1 MALKLT
7 TLVGTIVLLLLPT
20 WSMGADTVVIRDPS
34 GKLIEKKITRG
45 NRTEVR
51 SPTGKL
57 IRVEIRNKD
66 RVEIRTPTGK
76 LLRMERR

>member
-1 MALKLT
+1 MIAS
-7 TLVGTIVLLLLPT
+7 LLLLILPT
-20 WSMGADTVVIRDPS
+20 WSLSDGAVEVRDRS

-57 IRVEIRNKD
+57 IQVEIRKKD
-66 RVEIRTPTGK
+66 RLEVRTPSGRFLRTVKTK
-76 LLRMERR
+76 L